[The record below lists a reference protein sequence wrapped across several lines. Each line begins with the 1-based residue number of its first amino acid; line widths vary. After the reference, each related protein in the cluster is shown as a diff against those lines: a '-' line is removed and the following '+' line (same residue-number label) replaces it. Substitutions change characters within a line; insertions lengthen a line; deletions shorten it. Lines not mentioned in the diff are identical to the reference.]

1 MAESYISNTGVKH
14 LRAIKALSGHTL
26 DGVSNTELA
35 QALNIPASGVT
46 RIMATLI
53 SEGFA
58 VKLDNGRFAPS
69 VALLQIAQRTA
80 NELSNGTD
88 RINELTQR
96 ISAGARQ

>member
-1 MAESYISNTGVKH
+1 MAEGYISNTGVKH

-26 DGVSNTELA
+26 DGLSNTELA
-35 QALNIPASGVT
+35 RVLNIPASGVT
-46 RIMATLI
+46 RIMATL
-53 SEGFA
+53 SAEGFA

-80 NELSNGTD
+80 NELSNGSD

-96 ISAGARQ
+96 IAAGSR